1 MRQELR
7 CIQFDIAALIK
18 HRPSI
23 LDDTL
28 QLTIDRNSRSKIHS
42 VTATF
47 WETWWTR
54 KFRFLLI
61 KRLHRSLS
69 YLLLFFYSPSIIS
82 FFYRGWVNGLYWRS
96 KTDSFPVIVNIL
108 STDEGSM
115 SDEVSCGSDKISD
128 SSEENRYIN
137 DRGVSRAKS
146 WVITIG

>member
-47 WETWWTR
+47 WET
-54 KFRFLLI
+54 
-61 KRLHRSLS
+61 
-69 YLLLFFYSPSIIS
+69 
-82 FFYRGWVNGLYWRS
+82 
-96 KTDSFPVIVNIL
+96 
-108 STDEGSM
+108 
-115 SDEVSCGSDKISD
+115 
-128 SSEENRYIN
+128 
-137 DRGVSRAKS
+137 
-146 WVITIG
+146 